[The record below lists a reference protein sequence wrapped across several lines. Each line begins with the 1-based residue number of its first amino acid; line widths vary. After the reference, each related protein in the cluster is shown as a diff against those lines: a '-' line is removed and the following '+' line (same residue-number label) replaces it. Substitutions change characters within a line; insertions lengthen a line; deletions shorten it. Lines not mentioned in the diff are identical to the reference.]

1 MKNKTN
7 IDEWSYFH
15 LGVSVLGYAGDEASN
30 IHEKKIIRKI
40 SSNNFKPSVRN
51 SYFCEIVNCLSKQRR

>member
-30 IHEKKIIRKI
+30 IHEKENNKENNIIK
-40 SSNNFKPSVRN
+40 
-51 SYFCEIVNCLSKQRR
+51 

>member
-30 IHEKKIIRKI
+30 IHEKENNKENIIKL
-40 SSNNFKPSVRN
+40 FHA
-51 SYFCEIVNCLSKQRR
+51 FCA

>member
-15 LGVSVLGYAGDEASN
+15 LGVSVLGNTVDEASN
-30 IHEKKIIRKI
+30 IYGEEKNKENIK
-40 SSNNFKPSVRN
+40 
-51 SYFCEIVNCLSKQRR
+51 